1 MERKKVYT
9 LLFLT
14 VFAITLFCQVSNHK
28 VSSVKIISE
37 EPFQTASTKPV
48 NGISPSAPTLNAIFN
63 SSLFNQSAQPKIW
76 FYLNIVLVALLPVV
90 FIVQTILN
98 KRSKGNPTAS
108 KLDEEAV
115 EDTVEETRTESIAPP
130 KNNLLHLVRYGFLTL
145 FIQNIAILVILIVIL
160 VTSLQ
165 LNPQLSQ
172 TLTQIY
178 SIMYH
183 IDFIAAL
190 LCAIGLILI
199 APTVKRRV
207 QSYVAAGFWI
217 AWIGLAIY
225 PRFNLISNTGIFGA
239 FDPSDFV
246 AWGLNFYGSDLFLI
260 TFGSV
265 ALAFAL
271 FYTANVLVDDKY
283 VRGKGMLNSFGI
295 ANSIISGGFS
305 IILLSLLTFGAEMT
319 PETILSI
326 GILWVIFIFGKF
338 IVGPV
343 VGLIAGI
350 VVFRQIKPE
359 RIS

>member
-1 MERKKVYT
+1 MERKKIYT

-14 VFAITLFCQVSNHK
+14 VFAITLCCQVSNHK
-28 VSSVKIISE
+28 VSSAKIISE
-37 EPFQTASTKPV
+37 EPFQTANTKPV
-48 NGISPSAPTLNAIFN
+48 NGISPSAPTLNALFN

-76 FYLNIVLVALLPVV
+76 FYLNIVLVVLLPIV
-90 FIVQTILN
+90 FIVQTILD

-108 KLDEEAV
+108 KLDEEEA
-115 EDTVEETRTESIAPP
+115 VEETRTETIAPP
-130 KNNLLHLVRYGFLTL
+130 KNNLLHLVRYSFLTL
-145 FIQNIAILVILIVIL
+145 FIQNIAILVVLIVIL
-160 VTSLQ
+160 VTSFQ

-183 IDFIAAL
+183 IDFIAAIL
-190 LCAIGLILI
+190 AAIGLILI

-217 AWIGLAIY
+217 AWIGLGIY
-225 PRFNLISNTGIFGA
+225 PRINLIGNTGIFGA
-239 FDPSDFV
+239 FDPLDFI

-260 TFGSV
+260 TFGSI

-271 FYTANVLVDDKY
+271 FYTANVLVDDGY
-283 VRGKGMLNSFGI
+283 IRGKGMLNSFGI
-295 ANSIISGGFS
+295 TNAIIGAGFS
-305 IILLSLLTFGAEMT
+305 IILLSLLTFGGTMT
-319 PETILSI
+319 DETLLSI

-338 IVGPV
+338 LIGPV
-343 VGLIAGI
+343 VGIIAGI

-359 RIS
+359 KIS

>member
-9 LLFLT
+9 LLFLA
-14 VFAITLFCQVSNHK
+14 VFAITLCCQVNNQK
-28 VSSVKIISE
+28 VASVSIISE
-37 EPFQTASTKPV
+37 ATFQTASTKPIT
-48 NGISPSAPTLNAIFN
+48 GISPSAPTINDGSI
-63 SSLFNQSAQPKIW
+63 FNQSAQPKIW
-76 FYLNIVLVALLPVV
+76 FYLNIVLVALLPIV

-108 KLDEEAV
+108 KLDDEEL
-115 EDTVEETRTESIAPP
+115 EETRTELIAPQ
-130 KNNLLHLVRYGFLTL
+130 KNNLLHLVRFSFLTL

-183 IDFIAAL
+183 LDFIAAL
-190 LCAIGLILI
+190 LSGIGLILI

-207 QSYVAAGFWI
+207 QSYVAAGFWF
-217 AWIGLAIY
+217 AWIALGIY
-225 PRFNLISNTGIFGA
+225 PRINLIRNTGIFGS

-260 TFGSV
+260 TFGSI

-271 FYTANVLVDDKY
+271 FYTANVLVDDEY
-283 VRGKGMLNSFGI
+283 LRGKGMLNSFGI
-295 ANSIISGGFS
+295 TNAIIGGGFS
-305 IILLSLLTFGAEMT
+305 IILLSLLTFGSEMT
-319 PETILSI
+319 TETLLSV

-338 IVGPV
+338 IVAPV
-343 VGLIAGI
+343 VGIIAGI